1 MGRRCVPGRFETKNA
16 VLGAVVEMVQYG
28 IPEDYYDTYSQH
40 VRALDTEDLS
50 QAAKNIIFPD
60 KFTWMIVGD
69 REKVEEGIRGLNLG
83 EFQLIDIDGQP
94 VK

>member
-1 MGRRCVPGRFETKNA
+1 MPGRFETKNA

-28 IPEDYYDTYSQH
+28 IPENYYDTYSQR

-50 QAAKNIIFPD
+50 RVAKNIIFPD

-69 REKVEEGIRGLNLG
+69 REKVEAGIRGLNFG
-83 EFQLIDIDGQP
+83 EFQLIDIDGHP

>member
-1 MGRRCVPGRFETKNA
+1 
-16 VLGAVVEMVQYG
+16 
-28 IPEDYYDTYSQH
+28 
-40 VRALDTEDLS
+40 LDIEDLS
-50 QAAKNIIFPD
+50 QTAKNIIFPD

-69 REKVEEGIRGLNLG
+69 REKVEASIRGLNLG